1 MGCVGRQEVDMSIL
15 GGLERRERTEFVD
28 LTFGRPPLSLPYV
41 IPKTQRR
48 RTLKHPKPGSLC
60 LRYDMNVNMTMTP
73 PKFGFTT
80 PGRTGSPMAVFLTI

>member
-41 IPKTQRR
+41 ISKT
-48 RTLKHPKPGSLC
+48 TKKNIETPETWKPMSL
-60 LRYDMNVNMTMTP
+60 V
-73 PKFGFTT
+73 
-80 PGRTGSPMAVFLTI
+80 